1 MIYGNYIK
9 VFIDKLMAGMLVIF
23 LFPLLIAIIMILL
36 ITQGNSILF
45 VQMRS
50 GKNKKKFK
58 LYKFRTLKPSFH
70 VDLSMEN
77 REFTFFGKV
86 MRRSGFDELPQ
97 LFNIIKGEMSF
108 IGPRPM
114 PIEYEEKYCEPQLLR
129 FLEKPG
135 ITGWAQVHGR
145 NHISWEQRFEL
156 DLWYVNNIS
165 LFLDMRISWM
175 TFIQIIISVFDKD
188 KRQVEMQIFKGSNP
202 T

>member
-9 VFIDKLMAGMLVIF
+9 VFFDKLMAGVLVILLLP
-23 LFPLLIAIIMILL
+23 LFIIIFILLL
-36 ITQGNSILF
+36 ITQENPVFF

-50 GKNKKKFK
+50 GKNKRKFK
-58 LYKFRTLKPSFH
+58 LYKFRTLKPSVFG
-70 VDLSMEN
+70 DLSIEN
-77 REFTFFGKV
+77 RAFTFFGNV

-97 LFNIIKGEMSF
+97 LINIIKGEMSF

-114 PIEYEEKYCEPQLLR
+114 PVEYEEKYSEAQLLR

-145 NHISWEQRFEL
+145 NDISWEQRFEL

-165 LFLDMRISWM
+165 LFVDMKISWM
-175 TFIQIIISVFDKD
+175 TFIQIIITIFNKD
-188 KRQVEMQIFKGSNP
+188 KKQIEMQVFKGSNP